1 MVFLKKLSSFIN
13 ILLPHLCPSCKAF
26 TASDGGLCDKCAPAL
41 SYIGENH
48 CKTCHIPFDLAIG
61 ADMECGSC
69 IKTPPFFDKIYA
81 PFRYEGTIVKLI
93 LQLKHHD
100 ALHIVPLLSGFLKNY
115 IEIIILLLTLWFL
128 FPFTISSF

>member
-1 MVFLKKLSSFIN
+1 
-13 ILLPHLCPSCKAF
+13 
-26 TASDGGLCDKCAPAL
+26 
-41 SYIGENH
+41 
-48 CKTCHIPFDLAIG
+48 
-61 ADMECGSC
+61 MECGSC

-115 IEIIILLLTLWFL
+115 IENHNITADFMVPVPLHHIKLLKRKYNQSHLLAKNIASDIHIPLEDTLLKRVKDGSQKGKTKARDRKMSKMLLSFL
-128 FPFTISSF
+128 MHIR